1 MIMKRRLAMVLS
13 MFILLS
19 LPQYGLTLHA
29 TANTAKI
36 IVDGEEVIFTEDSG
50 MPFIDENNRTQVPFR
65 ITLEQAGAVIS
76 WDDENRT
83 AIAKKDDITVKVPI
97 DKNYIIKN
105 GRIIYN
111 DTVSLVKNGRT
122 YLPIR
127 VVMQALGYEVGWDN
141 AKSSVLITPT
151 ESVGVATDEPI
162 YYVNMMSDM
171 CYYNNEDTGYRIYRL
186 NNDGTST
193 KISENKAYT
202 LGIIGD
208 TIYYM
213 NFVDLEREDGFVQ
226 RGTLWQI
233 NKDGTEEKAILEDVN
248 IFTMDTD
255 GEYIYF
261 TSNAYGQ
268 NIMRMKPSGE
278 PEIFLKDCLS
288 YKIYYNDGQLY
299 YLDKKDNYSTKRIDV
314 NTLEKKLVTDYR
326 LNYYAGYM
334 MLAYQD
340 YFIMNWD
347 DTGNS
352 IALNMKDG
360 TYNLDIENLSYRRVS
375 EDVIITVDLTDWEN
389 SELKFI
395 DAESFLKTLNVGK

>member
-1 MIMKRRLAMVLS
+1 MIMKRRIAMIVS
-13 MFILLS
+13 MIVLLS
-19 LPQYGLTLHA
+19 FPQYGLTLHA
-29 TANTAKI
+29 TTNTAKI
-36 IVDGEEVIFTEDSG
+36 IVNGEEVIFTEASG
-50 MPFIDENNRTQVPFR
+50 MPFIDDNSRTQVPFR
-65 ITLEQAGAVIS
+65 ITLEQAGAIVS

-105 GRIIYN
+105 GRITYN

-127 VVMQALGYEVGWDN
+127 VVMEALGYQVGWDN
-141 AKSSVLITPT
+141 ATSSVLITPT
-151 ESVGVATDEPI
+151 ELVGVATDEPI

-171 CYYNNEDTGYRIYRL
+171 CFYDNPDTGYRIYRL
-186 NNDGTST
+186 NSDGTST

-213 NFVDLEREDGFVQ
+213 NFSDLEREEGFVQ

-233 NKDGTEEKAILEDVN
+233 NKDGTEEKEVLKDVN
-248 IFTMDTD
+248 ILTMDTD
-255 GEYIYF
+255 DEYIYF

-268 NIMRMKPSGE
+268 NIMRIKPSEE
-278 PEIFLKDCLS
+278 PEIFIKDCLS

-299 YLDKKDNYSTKRIDV
+299 YLDKNDNYSTKRIDV
-314 NTLEKKLVTDYR
+314 NTLEKELVTDYES
-326 LNYYAGYM
+326 NYYAGYM
-334 MLAYQD
+334 MLAYKN
-340 YFIMNWD
+340 YFIMNWA

-360 TYNLDIENLSYRRVS
+360 TYNLNIEDLSYRRVS
-375 EDVIITVDLTDWEN
+375 EDVIITVDTTDWEN
-389 SELKFI
+389 SKLKFI
-395 DAESFLKTLNVGK
+395 DAESFFKTLNLEK

>member
-1 MIMKRRLAMVLS
+1 MIMKRKIAMILS

-65 ITLEQAGAVIS
+65 ITLEQAGAAVS

-127 VVMQALGYEVGWDN
+127 VVMEALGYEVGWDN
-141 AKSSVLITPT
+141 PTSSVLITPT
-151 ESVGVATDEPI
+151 ESVGVATDKPI

-186 NNDGTST
+186 NSDGTST
-193 KISENKAYT
+193 KISKNKAYT

-213 NFVDLEREDGFVQ
+213 NFAELEREDGFVQ

-233 NKDGTEEKAILEDVN
+233 NKDGTEEKAVLENINIL
-248 IFTMDTD
+248 TMDTD

-268 NIMRMKPSGE
+268 NIMRMKPSEE
-278 PEIFLKDCLS
+278 PEIFVKDCLS
-288 YKIYYNDGQLY
+288 YKVHYYDGQLY
-299 YLDKKDNYSTKRIDV
+299 YLDVNDNYSTRRIDI
-314 NTLEKKLVTDYR
+314 NTLEKELVTDYQS
-326 LNYYAGYM
+326 NYYAGFM
-334 MLAYQD
+334 MLAYKN
-340 YFIMNWD
+340 YFIMNWA

-352 IALNMKDG
+352 IVLNMKDG
-360 TYNLDIENLSYRRVS
+360 TYNQDIEDLSYRRVS
-375 EDVIITVDLTDWEN
+375 ENVIITVDIIDWKN

-395 DAESFLKTLNVGK
+395 DAESFLKTLNVKK